1 MKKDEEALAILNNI
15 KTKTSYTNFY
25 LAYILARNDKIKEA
39 MRILEEGLSLAP
51 EFGEYF
57 FNLGKIYETFG
68 EEKKATETYQQGLK
82 SDPEC
87 TLLAKALIDYY
98 YRNKLF
104 DICEVRIDTLISTG
118 IRDWDLFFKKG
129 NILFQRGNTA
139 EALELWEKALELNPE
154 NKLIKRT
161 IELAKGNEEF

>member
-1 MKKDEEALAILNNI
+1 MEV
-15 KTKTSYTNFY
+15 
-25 LAYILARNDKIKEA
+25 
-39 MRILEEGLSLAP
+39 LEEGLSLAP

-57 FNLGKIYETFG
+57 FNLGKLYETIG
-68 EEKKATETYQQGLK
+68 EEKKATEMYQQGLK

-87 TLLAKALIDYY
+87 TILSKALIDYY

-129 NILFQRGNTA
+129 NILFQRGNTK
-139 EALELWEKALELNPE
+139 EALKLWKKALELNPD

-161 IELAKGNEEF
+161 IELSKGNEEF